1 MQPFRRPQLIP
12 EPVPAQRSLVRPY
25 VLTKGRTKPKRH
37 LAVETMISTR
47 ACAQW
52 RDSRLGA
59 EYHSVR
65 AVCTE
70 PKSVAEVAARLRVPL
85 GVARVLL
92 GDMAE
97 QGLVSVHGAVATPGM
112 RPDLALMERVLTGL
126 RRL

>member
-1 MQPFRRPQLIP
+1 MIP

-47 ACAQW
+47 ACEQW
-52 RDSRLGA
+52 RHVSA
-59 EYHSVR
+59 EYRSVR
-65 AVCTE
+65 AVCAE

-97 QGLVSVHGAVATPGM
+97 QGLVSVHGAIATPGM